1 MIILTALQS
10 LDKEFHVDHETF
22 QERKK
27 QRIVELRESLKKKP
41 GPTQPFVSGPT
52 NHEVGGFMPGR
63 REFEHEAENDAE
75 DLVKDLEFGIV
86 LEFGGDEQP
95 DDEENPGEEGA
106 MDVDVEAKAEGD
118 AGSKQ
123 DDDEDEPQVPAVV
136 ESNDSLQLKL
146 ALLDMY
152 NERLD
157 ARIEAKAIALER
169 GLTDHKRVCVTLLLS
184 YFFLRDNTAQMQQAE
199 RKRSKDDR
207 DFINKL
213 KPLARLQTADDF
225 ENLVAG
231 LLCARILCLS

>member
-1 MIILTALQS
+1 M
-10 LDKEFHVDHETF
+10 DHETF

-63 REFEHEAENDAE
+63 REFEHEHENDAE

-95 DDEENPGEEGA
+95 DDEEKPEEEGGA
-106 MDVDVEAKAEGD
+106 MDVDVEAKAEGSSGD
-118 AGSKQ
+118 KQ
-123 DDDEDEPQVPAVV
+123 EEDGEDEPQIPAVV

-146 ALLDMY
+146 TLLDMY

-157 ARIEAKAIALER
+157 ARIESKAIVLER
-169 GLTDHKRVCVTLLLS
+169 GLTDHKRVCLILLL
-184 YFFLRDNTAQMQQAE
+184 D
-199 RKRSKDDR
+199 
-207 DFINKL
+207 
-213 KPLARLQTADDF
+213 
-225 ENLVAG
+225 LV
-231 LLCARILCLS
+231 CF